1 MSVFRHIIVLIT
13 FQIYINVNVTRR
25 HIQAYYNVTQIVY
38 NNLKSAKIDKK
49 ISKKKIMN
57 TKIRLKINNSTL

>member
-13 FQIYINVNVTRR
+13 FQIYLNVNVTRK
-25 HIQAYYNVTQIVY
+25 HIKAYYNVSQKL
-38 NNLKSAKIDKK
+38 NNDSKSAKINKK